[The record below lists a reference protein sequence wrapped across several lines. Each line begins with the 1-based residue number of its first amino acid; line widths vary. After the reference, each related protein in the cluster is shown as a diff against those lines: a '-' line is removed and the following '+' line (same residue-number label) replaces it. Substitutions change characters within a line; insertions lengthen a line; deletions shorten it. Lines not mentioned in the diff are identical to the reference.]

1 MKQRALW
8 ALGLLLL
15 AAALSVLAY
24 GQRNFGGLLAGL
36 AIVLAACA
44 VLVRPLRTLL
54 TTVVSI
60 VLALAFVEL
69 ALGWLQ
75 PDSALT
81 RYDRDSDY
89 VKHYWSQ
96 TDIGSIPRSGVHSTR
111 KLTANGDLIYAASYT
126 IGDDGFRVTP
136 GSEGHKGPKGGQ
148 RANFLGCSVTFGEGL
163 NDGDTFP
170 ARVGNKLPQTQIK
183 NYGIHGY
190 GMHQA
195 LAILESDRDT
205 SGTLNFVLTAPWH
218 AERSACLP
226 SFALGS
232 PRYRRLA
239 DGGVQRDGVC
249 GGIAYYPAVRLL
261 SQSRVYNLVKQ
272 AAQAREGQDAQIDL
286 YLALIQRMAELS
298 RSRQQTLMIGFL
310 KADAKWFA
318 GSFSNEKIVQRL
330 QAMPVDLIDLT
341 LSDKP
346 EDSPEKYR
354 LHKLDEHP
362 TALANEDRAALV
374 VGRIRNVLTR

>member
-8 ALGLLLL
+8 ASGLLLL
-15 AAALSVLAY
+15 AAAISFLAY

-36 AIVLAACA
+36 AIGLAACA
-44 VLVRPLRTLL
+44 VLLRPLRTLL
-54 TTVVSI
+54 TMVVSI
-60 VLALAFVEL
+60 VLALALVEL
-69 ALGWLQ
+69 GLGWLQ
-75 PDSALT
+75 PDNAQT
-81 RYDRDSDY
+81 HYDRDSDY

-96 TDIGSIPRSGVHSTR
+96 TDIGSIPRPGAHTTR
-111 KLTANGDLIYAASYT
+111 KLAANGELIYAATYT

-136 GSEGHKGPKGGQ
+136 GSDGPKGRP

-163 NDGDTFP
+163 NDSDTFA
-170 ARVGNKLPQTQIK
+170 ARISSKLPAAQIK

-205 SGTLNFVLTAPWH
+205 SGKLNFVLTAPWH

-249 GGIAYYPAVRLL
+249 GGIAYYPAARLL
-261 SQSRVYNLVKQ
+261 SLSRVYSLVKQ
-272 AAQAREGQDAQIDL
+272 AVQSREGQDAQIEL

-298 RSRQQTLMIGFL
+298 RSRQQTLMIGFM
-310 KADAKWFA
+310 KAEAKWFT

-330 QAMPVDLIDLT
+330 QAMPVEVIDLT
-341 LSDKP
+341 LSEKP

-354 LHKLDEHP
+354 LHKLDAHP

-374 VGRIRNVLTR
+374 IDRIRDTLTR